1 MVSRGPHVGVLHP
14 WPMSLVSAVFG
25 AEDDAEIEDYLGA
38 LVNVRSVSAR
48 AHATRYE
55 TDWWC
60 AFGVLGRALGA
71 WG

>member
-14 WPMSLVSAVFG
+14 WPMSLVSGVFG
-25 AEDDAEIEDYLGA
+25 AEDDEEIEYYLGA
-38 LVNVRSVSAR
+38 LVNVGSVSAR
-48 AHATRYE
+48 TPATSYE

-60 AFGVLGRALGA
+60 VFGVLGRALRG